1 MEGIGA
7 AEIVLVNR
15 RELRD
20 ALISEQSSERQR
32 VGRIGSGL
40 HTRSTGLLRTFA
52 RLVHWP
58 AAPQNRQRW
67 SLGLGGGRPAHGR

>member
-7 AEIVLVNR
+7 AEIILVTR

-20 ALISEQSSERQR
+20 GLISNQSSEQQR

-58 AAPQNRQRW
+58 AAPQNWQRW
-67 SLGLGGGRPAHGR
+67 SLGLGGERSAHGR